1 MIIIQCYCIILVW
14 SQARCGTGECTVRE
28 LVGTKCMP
36 VLAKCMQCYCSDI
49 KCIGTRKIIIIVQC
63 FCIIL
68 VWSQVWGGTGDCTVR
83 ELVGTK
89 CMPLLAKCNNIV
101 M

>member
-1 MIIIQCYCIILVW
+1 MPLLAKCMQSYCRDMECIGTREIIIIIIQCYCIILVW
-14 SQARCGTGECTVRE
+14 SQV
-28 LVGTKCMP
+28 KC
-36 VLAKCMQCYCSDI
+36 
-49 KCIGTRKIIIIVQC
+49 
-63 FCIIL
+63 
-68 VWSQVWGGTGDCTVR
+68 GTGDCTVR